1 MWGVIMRV
9 GIILGYRLNDDG
21 SRTARLDKRCDLAIK
36 YHQEHGLDRLIV
48 SGGVA
53 NPYTHISE
61 AQAMEDYLVSHGFD
75 KNLIIKEEQAM
86 TTWDNM
92 YYGMKIARDLG
103 VDEVVVITTLDHYL
117 LYYNTVK
124 ICSEAIND
132 SNINMILYV
141 DTIYTE

>member
-1 MWGVIMRV
+1 MRI

-36 YHQEHGLDRLIV
+36 YYKEHGLDYLIV

-53 NPYTHISE
+53 NPYTTISE
-61 AQAMEDYLVSHGFD
+61 AQAMEDYLVAKGFP
-75 KNLIIKEEQAM
+75 KKLIIKEEQAK

-92 YYGMKIARDLG
+92 YYGMKIAKNLN
-103 VDEVVVITTLDHYL
+103 VSEVVVITTYDHYL

-124 ICSEAIND
+124 ICAEAIND
-132 SNINMILYV
+132 PNINMILYLDSV
-141 DTIYTE
+141 YTE

>member
-1 MWGVIMRV
+1 MRI

-36 YHQEHGLDRLIV
+36 YDSIYGLDKLIV

-53 NPYTHISE
+53 NPYTTISE
-61 AQAMEDYLVSHGFD
+61 AQAMEDYLVEHGFPLD
-75 KNLIIKEEQAM
+75 KIIKEEQAK

-92 YYGMKIARDLG
+92 YYGMQIARSLG
-103 VDEVVVITTLDHYL
+103 VDEVVVITTYDHYL

-124 ICSEAIND
+124 ICAEAIND
-132 SNINMILYV
+132 PNINMILYV
-141 DTIYTE
+141 DTVYMD